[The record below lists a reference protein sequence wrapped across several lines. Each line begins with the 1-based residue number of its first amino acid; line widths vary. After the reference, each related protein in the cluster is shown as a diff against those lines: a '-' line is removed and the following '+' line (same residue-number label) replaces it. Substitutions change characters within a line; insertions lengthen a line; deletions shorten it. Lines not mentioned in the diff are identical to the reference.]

1 MPNDISALRS
11 TLFSV
16 LEGLKDGTCKIDQA
30 KAINDLAQTLI
41 NTAKVEVDFMR
52 ASGKVIDS
60 GFLPALTDPDAA
72 TESVRKAL
80 TATGQQTTAPTPGG
94 NVITHRMRG

>member
-30 KAINDLAQTLI
+30 KAINETAQTLI

-52 ASGKVIDS
+52 AIGKTIDS
-60 GFLPALTDPDAA
+60 EFLPALPAPDATPEA
-72 TESVRKAL
+72 LRKTL
-80 TATGQQTTAPTPGG
+80 TTTGQQTTQPTPGG
-94 NVITHRMRG
+94 NVITHRLRG

>member
-30 KAINDLAQTLI
+30 KAINETAQTLI

-60 GFLPALTDPDAA
+60 EFLPTLPAPYA
-72 TESVRKAL
+72 TPESVRKAL
-80 TATGQQTTAPTPGG
+80 TATGQQTTVPTPGG

>member
-30 KAINDLAQTLI
+30 KAINETAQTLI

-52 ASGKVIDS
+52 ASGKTIDS
-60 GFLPALTDPDAA
+60 DFLPAIQAPEAA
-72 TESVRKAL
+72 RDSTRKAL
-80 TATGQQTTAPTPGG
+80 TASGQQTTAPTPGG